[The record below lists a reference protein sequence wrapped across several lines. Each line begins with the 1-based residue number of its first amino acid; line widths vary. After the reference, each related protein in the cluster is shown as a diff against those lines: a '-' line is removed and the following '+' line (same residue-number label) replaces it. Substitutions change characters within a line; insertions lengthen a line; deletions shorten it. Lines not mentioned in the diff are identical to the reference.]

1 MNKFQT
7 PVSKGN
13 GHKREG
19 KHMGGGGGGEPK
31 IPKEIQRLA
40 DELLQS
46 GEVSFLQ
53 GIPLAEAG
61 GADALEI
68 LRGGIPES
76 LRPAITS
83 ATEQGR
89 AAESAGQRE
98 FFENLVR
105 GGVTGSEFLTQTG
118 AQQLA
123 GEQRVADIPTSFTL
137 PVLQQ
142 TAGAAL
148 GLPAEGLG
156 DISQAAQILAGG
168 SQPSRQRGG
177 VVGGVSGAAAG
188 AGSGAAIGSVFP
200 GYGTAIGAVAGALIG
215 GFAGSQ

>member
-1 MNKFQT
+1 
-7 PVSKGN
+7 
-13 GHKREG
+13 
-19 KHMGGGGGGEPK
+19 MGGGGGGGGTPK
-31 IPKEIQRLA
+31 IPREIERLA
-40 DELLQS
+40 EQLLES
-46 GEVSFLQ
+46 GELSFLQ
-53 GIPLAEAG
+53 GKPLVEAG

-68 LRGGIPES
+68 LQGGIPES
-76 LRPAITS
+76 LRPAVLS

-98 FFENLVR
+98 FFEQLVR
-105 GGVTGSEFLTQTG
+105 GGVTGSEFAAQTG

-123 GEQRVADIPTSFTL
+123 GEQRVADIPTQFTL

-148 GLPAEGLG
+148 GLPQEGLG

-168 SQPSRQRGG
+168 SQPTRQRGG
-177 VVGGVSGAAAG
+177 VAGGLSGAAAG
-188 AGSGAAIGSVFP
+188 AASGAAIGSVFP